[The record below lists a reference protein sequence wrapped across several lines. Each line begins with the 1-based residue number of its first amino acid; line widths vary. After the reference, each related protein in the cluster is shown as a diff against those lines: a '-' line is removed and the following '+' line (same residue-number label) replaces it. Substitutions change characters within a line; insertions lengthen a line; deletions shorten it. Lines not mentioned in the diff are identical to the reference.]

1 MLRIAQKTT
10 NYYQAKGDISMHA
23 VSLDIEEK
31 NRRWNNIRRAIEKN
45 GLDALLIVSDGHL
58 ERRGSIRYVTNGLAG
73 TKLMW
78 HYVLF
83 PLKGEPIAL
92 NVREGWVEDRR
103 TLPIRGGWVPESE
116 HYGPAIAKIIQELNL
131 EKGKIG
137 IEGDFM
143 PVPAYQKMVKELP
156 EATFQPS
163 NIIHELK
170 RIKSPAEL
178 QLVKRG
184 VEVMDKAF
192 EACLEYARPGRTWND
207 VTSHICRT
215 LYHWGA
221 EDIGGYPL
229 SRSTKIIQ
237 SGDSYNFYPEFQAA
251 GGYWI
256 QMGRVISFGEPSKE
270 LREAWELNI
279 KAQQRGAEKLRPGYT
294 GGDVMRA
301 INEALKGS
309 KYTGAPRSS
318 GHAIGLDVL
327 EHPFISLDDETVFEP
342 NMVVS
347 IHPVFFPP
355 VPAFE
360 ANADMFIVTEGAP
373 QKLSKFTPEIRII
386 R

>member
-1 MLRIAQKTT
+1 MLTE
-10 NYYQAKGDISMHA
+10 
-23 VSLDIEEK
+23 SLYNEEK
-31 NRRWNNIRRAIEKN
+31 IRRWNNIRDAIKKN

-73 TKLMW
+73 TTLMW
-78 HYVLF
+78 HYVIF
-83 PLKGEPIAL
+83 PAKGEPVAI
-92 NVREGWVEDRR
+92 NVREGWVEDSRK
-103 TLPIRGGWVPESE
+103 LPFRGGWVPESE
-116 HYGPAIAKIIQELNL
+116 LYGPAIAEIIQELNI
-131 EKGKIG
+131 EKGTIG

-143 PVPAYQKMVKELP
+143 PVPAYQRMVEKLP

-163 NIIHELK
+163 SIIHELK
-170 RIKSPAEL
+170 KIKSPAEIK
-178 QLVKRG
+178 LVERG
-184 VEVMDKAF
+184 AEIMDKAF

-207 VTSHICRT
+207 ITSHICRT
-215 LYHWGA
+215 LYHYGA

-229 SRSTKIIQ
+229 SRSIEIINE
-237 SGDSYNFYPEFQAA
+237 GDSYNFYPEFQSG

-270 LREAWELNI
+270 LYEAWELNI
-279 KAQQRGAEKLRPGYT
+279 KAQQRGAEKLKPGYT

-301 INEALKGS
+301 INDTLKGS

-327 EHPFISLDDETVFEP
+327 EKPFISLDDETVFEP

-360 ANADMFIVTEGAP
+360 ANADMFIVTEDKP
-373 QKLSKFTPEIRII
+373 IKLSKISPEIKIAK
-386 R
+386 